1 MKQLKDLMAA
11 ATHRRFASEQM
22 VNDWLD
28 AQRIRDPETRIAAK
42 LSLAAAGK
50 LATEQDRTPG
60 PGAID
65 AGLQHLLDR
74 IGIRP
79 GRSYDEQHVDQML
92 QEGGVVDIETRLR
105 VKSELGMRNQLWR

>member
-11 ATHRRFASEQM
+11 ATHRRFSSEQM

-28 AQRIRDPETRIAAK
+28 TQRIRDPEIRIAAK

-50 LATEQDRTPG
+50 LATDQEDRPAPG
-60 PGAID
+60 PRD

-74 IGIRP
+74 IGVRP
-79 GRSYDEQHVDQML
+79 GRGYDEHHVDQML
-92 QEGGVVDIETRLR
+92 QDGGVVDIETRLR
-105 VKSELGMRNQLWR
+105 VKAELGMRNQLWR